1 MYICTIFMS
10 QVTSMHALWFNLVKG
25 NDFWVCL
32 LPIKA
37 RLLAI
42 FRIYFTTPKHGD
54 GTVNPSSGNYGLTYI
69 QQLMAQISLQDTN
82 RELQGLQ
89 QVQLKTIPRK

>member
-1 MYICTIFMS
+1 MYNIH
-10 QVTSMHALWFNLVKG
+10 VTSMHALWFNLVKG
-25 NDFWVCL
+25 NDFWVCP

-89 QVQLKTIPRK
+89 QYKH